1 MGSSFALLLLQP
13 TCTGGIGGIVRLG
26 VQQALQQQGGDSLRQ
41 IRPP

>member
-13 TCTGGIGGIVRLG
+13 TCTGGIVRLG